1 MNDLLGH
8 PGWDPTR
15 ISASPSAVEALRSL
29 GAAVQDSGFRNMH
42 DEVHGPEGL
51 ALLAAGVEVEAEVA
65 YVWLGGGANTDG
77 LITAGGADRNKEGA
91 VALRFAVLA
100 GAGALAVLPKRYPET
115 DRIYV
120 GPDSWVLLKH
130 AWRFGLGGDRAVELG
145 TGTGLVATFLTT
157 RYERVIATDVLPAAV
172 ATAAL
177 SRQLL
182 GAAGRSRLA
191 VSVNDVAAGLASRSF
206 DFVVANAPWVP
217 SRSAGGQIFADG
229 GPTGFELP
237 LRFLLG
243 GTDLLSDRGVMV
255 LLCADLR
262 FSDGRAPLMETLEAL
277 GSQGFAYEVE
287 VTPRDTALSFEVP
300 GVPEYMEGIESAA
313 HVGVV
318 VYRR

>member
-1 MNDLLGH
+1 MNGLVGRS
-8 PGWDPTR
+8 GWDPTL
-15 ISASPSAVEALRSL
+15 IAASPRAIESLRTM

-51 ALLAAGVEVEAEVA
+51 ALLAAGVEVEAAVA
-65 YVWLGGGANTDG
+65 YAWLGGRSNVDA
-77 LITAGGADRNKEGA
+77 LIAAGGADRTREGA

-100 GAGALAVLPKRYPET
+100 GAGAMAVLPKRYPET
-115 DRIYV
+115 DRIYA
-120 GPDSWVLLKH
+120 GPDSWVLLKL

-157 RYERVIATDVLPAAV
+157 RYDRVVATDVLPAAA

-182 GAAGRSRLA
+182 GPVGRSRLA
-191 VSVNDVAAGLASRSF
+191 VAVNDVAAGLAVGMF

-243 GTDLLSDRGVMV
+243 GSELLSDRGVLV

-262 FSDGRAPLMETLEAL
+262 FEDGRAPLIEAL
-277 GSQGFAYEVE
+277 DELTDRGFAYEVE